1 MKTYSEVNSPV
12 TSLSY
17 SIVHDPVIK

>member
-12 TSLSY
+12 TSLS
-17 SIVHDPVIK
+17 